1 MNLQEFNELV
11 DQAAELSG
19 SQRKLADV
27 LEMSNASLI
36 QMKQGKRPANWR
48 VRGGLRVVLGE
59 EPARAFMT
67 AMAEELELSEK
78 ADEKKAAD
86 GFKAILAAFPA
97 LNEESPNDQ
106 IVGADSWRKRRDSN
120 PR

>member
-1 MNLQEFNELV
+1 MTIQELNDLIEK
-11 DQAAELSG
+11 AALIAG
-19 SQRKLADV
+19 SQQKLAKL
-27 LEMSNASLI
+27 LEVAHPSLV

-59 EPARAFMT
+59 DPARAFMT
-67 AMAEELELSEK
+67 AMTEELELSEK
-78 ADEKKAAD
+78 ADEKKAAE

-97 LNEESPNDQ
+97 ENEESPNDQ